1 MMPFSDAKNLKPVDL
16 KKISKKIETQKV
28 SFFSFFSKKT
38 HNIVKEI
45 CVIDRKEKK

>member
-16 KKISKKIETQKV
+16 KKISKK
-28 SFFSFFSKKT
+28 T